1 MKNGRV
7 ESRFRRYL
15 MVAVAVLAAF
25 VIIGQE
31 NGCGDDETEEQPTPT
46 PRDELVKRARELLN
60 ELETSTPPIDPDVA
74 SSTAAALR
82 KILDTLPP
90 RPETTTLSVFP
101 DDVPTSTLAGLND
114 VLTGVKTSTPPKPPL
129 PDTDKELL
137 EELKRLLRRIL
148 LGLDPFNPLPTPV
161 PPK

>member
-1 MKNGRV
+1 MNERV
-7 ESRFRRYL
+7 ESRFRRYP
-15 MVAVAVLAAF
+15 MVVVAVLAAF

-31 NGCGDDETEEQPTPT
+31 NGCGGDDNEDQPTPT
-46 PRDELVKRARELLN
+46 PSEELVKRARELLDQ
-60 ELETSTPPIDPDVA
+60 LETSTPPIDPGVA
-74 SSTAAALR
+74 SSTAAAL
-82 KILDTLPP
+82 KKLLDTIPP
-90 RPETTTLSVFP
+90 RPETTTASGFP
-101 DDVPTSTLAGLND
+101 LNTPTSTLAGLND
-114 VLTGVKTSTPPKPPL
+114 VLAGVKTSTPPKPPL